1 MRHRSTRVLR
11 LVGVACLLAAPETA
25 RAVDL
30 MRPLDGGE
38 QVPFRIVPAIDLAL
52 MGLGLSVV
60 AGLKFTAAP
69 PPADRAPE
77 TLWDLDAPIV
87 TWGVHDEALWTSDLA
102 VSAAVAAA
110 TADAAVSAGRDDV
123 EAGAVKFTLYAQS
136 VMTTLALTEIA
147 KQSFQRPRPCTHQPA
162 RRLRPRLGC
171 GPDDKD
177 AYLSFFSG
185 HSATA
190 AALSATATTL
200 SYGDD
205 GFGARTA
212 LTLTGSLALTTF
224 VAVERMRAGK
234 HFPTDVL
241 TGVLVGGA
249 VGTLVPYLHRTPGGG
264 DAKRT
269 SEAATPVFSIG
280 AAF

>member
-1 MRHRSTRVLR
+1 MRHRSTRVVR
-11 LVGVACLLAAPETA
+11 LLWVACLLAAPETA

-38 QVPFRIVPAIDLAL
+38 RVPFRIVPAIDLAL

-69 PPADRAPE
+69 PPADRPPE

-102 VSAAVAAA
+102 VSTAVAAA

-162 RRLRPRLGC
+162 RRLRPHLGC

-205 GFGARTA
+205 GFGTRTA
-212 LTLTGSLALTTF
+212 VTLAACSSAARLARSSRICT
-224 VAVERMRAGK
+224 ARR
-234 HFPTDVL
+234 
-241 TGVLVGGA
+241 GA
-249 VGTLVPYLHRTPGGG
+249 VMRNAPARPRRRCFRSARRSDAPRRG
-264 DAKRT
+264 DG
-269 SEAATPVFSIG
+269 PVRCG
-280 AAF
+280 CRHLAEVGRHLR